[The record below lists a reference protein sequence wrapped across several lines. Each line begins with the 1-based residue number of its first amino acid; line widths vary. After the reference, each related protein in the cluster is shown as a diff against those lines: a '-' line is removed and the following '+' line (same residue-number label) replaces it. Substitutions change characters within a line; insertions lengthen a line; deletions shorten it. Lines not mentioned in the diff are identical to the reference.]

1 MGVLDED
8 TDTDKKK
15 SRLLIRVAPKG
26 NCDCVD
32 PDHEPRGRK
41 RGWGL
46 DSKDACP
53 LQAAKTLSYYKD
65 CEIDTND

>member
-1 MGVLDED
+1 
-8 TDTDKKK
+8 
-15 SRLLIRVAPKG
+15 VAPKG